1 MSPLW
6 MSIEPRATETRLMLT
21 QPRVGTSLRARLPVV
36 PVQPEALGLLLRG
49 LVAWYG
55 QPFCAVL
62 DAAAEDVQR
71 QPERWAQFLG
81 DIESALVRVEWVAH
95 QVADEPRDRFLGTLG
110 DFSHARRLITFAATG
125 QR

>member
-1 MSPLW
+1 
-6 MSIEPRATETRLMLT
+6 MSIEPRATETRLLLT

-62 DAAAEDVQR
+62 DAAAADVQH

-110 DFSHARRLITFAATG
+110 DFRHARRLITFAATG